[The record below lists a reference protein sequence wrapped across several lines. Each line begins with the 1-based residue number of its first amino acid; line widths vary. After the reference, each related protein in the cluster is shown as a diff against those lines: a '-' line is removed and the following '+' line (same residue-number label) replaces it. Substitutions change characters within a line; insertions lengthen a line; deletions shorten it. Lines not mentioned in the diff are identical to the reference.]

1 MYLNEGGNGMSVVI
15 MLCGKICS
23 GKSTYAEKIK
33 KERNAVVLSCDDL
46 MLSLFDEKLG
56 DKHDCILEKCKEYLY
71 ELACQIAGAGTNV
84 ILDFGFWTRKERKST
99 VRLFHSKNIKTEI
112 HYIKIDRESWLNQIN
127 KRNSDI
133 KKGIVKGYYVDE
145 NMKNLFDKSFE
156 EPDKDEI
163 DVIIEHVF

>member
-1 MYLNEGGNGMSVVI
+1 MYLNEGGNGMSVII

-33 KERNAVVLSCDDL
+33 KERKAVVLSCDDL

-56 DKHDCILEKCKEYLY
+56 DKHDCILEKCKIYLY
-71 ELACQIAGAGTNV
+71 ELSCQIAGAGTNV
-84 ILDFGFWTRKERKST
+84 ILDFGFWIRKERKNT

-112 HYIKIDRESWLNQIN
+112 HYIKIDRGSWLNQIN
-127 KRNSDI
+127 KRNSDV

-145 NMKNLFDKSFE
+145 NMKKLFDKSFE
-156 EPDKDEI
+156 EPDKDEV